1 MTPIL
6 ANPPLLSESEE
17 LSPSTP
23 SIGLIGLG
31 AVGAALSLALAAAG
45 NHVTAVYSPNL
56 NASQRLSEQL
66 ESATVT
72 GSAQEVVDLCDVV
85 LLTVSDGAI
94 ETLAA
99 SLGWR
104 PGQIAVHCS
113 GALGTVA
120 LAAAQRQGAT
130 AVALH
135 PLCTLPRE
143 GSAPIPIGTRFAF
156 TGPDEALGFFNSL
169 VAGLGGVLI
178 DVPEEARPLY
188 HAAAVMACNYTVALA
203 AVAVSL
209 LGSLGL
215 TRQEGLAALLPLLHG
230 TLSNLERAGLPDALT
245 GPVVRGDL
253 GTVEAH
259 RRALRDTEFLE
270 LYDVLAR
277 ATAGLALQ
285 REELSNEVRQTLL
298 EFESRGSG

>member
-1 MTPIL
+1 M
-6 ANPPLLSESEE
+6 
-17 LSPSTP
+17 
-23 SIGLIGLG
+23 
-31 AVGAALSLALAAAG
+31 
-45 NHVTAVYSPNL
+45 
-56 NASQRLSEQL
+56 
-66 ESATVT
+66 
-72 GSAQEVVDLCDVV
+72 
-85 LLTVSDGAI
+85 
-94 ETLAA
+94 
-99 SLGWR
+99 
-104 PGQIAVHCS
+104 
-113 GALGTVA
+113 
-120 LAAAQRQGAT
+120 
-130 AVALH
+130 
-135 PLCTLPRE
+135 
-143 GSAPIPIGTRFAF
+143 
-156 TGPDEALGFFNSL
+156 L

-230 TLSNLERAGLPDALT
+230 TLSNLERSGLPDALT

-277 ATAGLALQ
+277 ATAGLALE

-298 EFESRGSG
+298 EFESGGSGQRRTNAQLRHSAWEAVAATGGKPGRTTR